1 MRKFQNKRWAGQL
14 LAICALIFGVSVG
27 FAQVDTGTILGT
39 VKDQTGAVLPDA
51 KVTITNQGTAEQ
63 ITTTDPIGRHLY
75 RDAAQDRHLSNQR
88 RACGF

>member
-1 MRKFQNKRWAGQL
+1 MNKLSRKRWTGVL
-14 LAICALIFGVSVG
+14 VGVCALIFGVSAG

-63 ITTTDPIGRHLY
+63 VIPPRRGRTA
-75 RDAAQDRHLSNQR
+75 RIS
-88 RACGF
+88 